1 MLIDKLNERF
11 GADLLASESA
21 HGEETIVVARSRAPE
36 VMLVLRDDPTFAFNF
51 LSDLSAVDWL
61 ERKSQFDVV
70 YHLCSL
76 TLGHRLRVRI
86 CVDGADAWV
95 HSVMELWKAA
105 DWLERECYDM
115 FGIRFEGH
123 PDLRRILLYDS
134 FVGHPLRKD
143 YPYQRR
149 QPLVEEID
157 PITHPRNPS
166 R

>member
-1 MLIDKLNERF
+1 MLIDKLKERL
-11 GADLLASESA
+11 GADILACESA
-21 HGEETIVVARSRAPE
+21 HGDETIVVGRDRARE
-36 VMLVLRDDPTFAFNF
+36 VMRVLRDDAAFAFNF
-51 LSDLSAVDWL
+51 LSDLSAVDWP
-61 ERKSQFDVV
+61 EREPRFDVV

-76 TLGHRLRVRI
+76 SLGHRLRVR
-86 CVDGADAWV
+86 VGVGGADSWV
-95 HSVMELWKAA
+95 HSVADLWNAA

-115 FGIRFEGH
+115 FGIGFNGH
-123 PDLRRILLYDS
+123 PDLRRILMYDS

-149 QPLVEEID
+149 QPLVEEVD